1 MQRAKTILKRLWYKI
16 WPKIVVALSGAALF
30 LAAVQFLDGRGND
43 LKNLLIGISAALI
56 SVPVIF
62 IAYDLWNEKS
72 QRLLNEEAFSYAG
85 NEMGQIMLKVKERML
100 VFLEGYGAFFQQGN
114 VVIDDTDFTRH
125 VIRMKEPAKIRHD
138 EEGKPYQERY
148 QTNDYEFE
156 DQDDVCDIGK
166 AEVVPVLNEVRYLGY
181 QIADIGLEDAIEDL
195 NDLLKNYFIMHRLDD
210 NQSAVIVHL
219 LEALKMLDHFI
230 CTKRDELFLS
240 TDLETLGFECKESCT
255 EIPSDHFK
263 AYSLYYTEEHLP
275 MEKDKDQDPG
285 KIKTGTSPKPYKLL
299 LDEKI
304 LEAVDEGTLMQVYVV
319 NPDLYIIFGDLI
331 TEVLSCVRQWRE
343 TRDGSVVID
352 YDKGVIQPL

>member
-1 MQRAKTILKRLWYKI
+1 LQHGKTALKRLWYKI
-16 WPKIVVALSGAALF
+16 WPKVVVALCGAALF
-30 LAAVQFLDGRGND
+30 LAAVQLLDGQGDD

-85 NEMGQIMLKVKERML
+85 NEMGQIMLKVKGQMSVL
-100 VFLEGYGAFFQQGN
+100 LEGYGAFFEQDE
-114 VVIDDTDFTRH
+114 VMIDDRDFTRH
-125 VIRMKEPAKIRHD
+125 IIRMKEPAKIKHD
-138 EEGKPYQERY
+138 EEGEPYQEKY
-148 QTNDYEFE
+148 QINGYEFE
-156 DQDDVCDIGK
+156 DQDDICDISK

-181 QIADIGLEDAIEDL
+181 QIADIGLEDAVEVL

-219 LEALKMLDHFI
+219 LEALKMLNHFI
-230 CTKRDELFLS
+230 SINRDELFLL
-240 TDLETLGFECKESCT
+240 TDLETLGFDCRKSCT
-255 EIPSDHFK
+255 EISSDNFK
-263 AYSLYYTEEHLP
+263 IYSLYYTEEHLP
-275 MEKDKDQDPG
+275 MEKDKDQYPG
-285 KIKTGTSPKPYKLL
+285 KAKSDTKPYQQL

-304 LEAVDEGTLMQVYVV
+304 LKAVDEDNLLQVYVV

-331 TEVLSCVRQWRE
+331 TEVLTCVRQWRE